1 MKSLGTTSLALR
13 NLDKSKAA
21 FFASAL
27 IAAFAYGF
35 ASGKFRIFPYG
46 ILAES
51 GRAAIDVWGHW
62 RSYVGSSP
70 TRWLKPARVAGA
82 GVTIRAEG
90 LYQDGLTLVSSL
102 FDGDVGIRLIR
113 PDGTTFHAW
122 RIRYLDIWNK
132 RELAALQLKPLA
144 NWDVGVMGVHLFP
157 DASVVFTFNDGGLV
171 KLDKCGH
178 IVWKRTYLTHHS
190 IASSEDGTLWVPS
203 AKPPVTAGHAAGVA
217 PLVQPFIEDTVLQ
230 LDLNGNALRE
240 ISVAKLL
247 LKNGLEGLLLANGVT
262 ATVNLTDDFT
272 HLNKVAVLQSA
283 DAGSF
288 PLFRAGDVLVS
299 LRNLDLIF
307 VFDPDS
313 QLIKW
318 YQVGPWLRQH
328 DPQFTHDGRISVF
341 DNHSDNADGRLF
353 GGSRIVRV
361 DPNTR
366 AVQVVY
372 AGSREA
378 PFYTD
383 IEGEHSYL
391 PNGNL
396 LISESMAGRIFEV
409 DPRGRIVWEF
419 VNRYDKAHIV
429 AETNAYGRF
438 ASNYLQSVDWSCGGK
453 SGQESGDGA

>member
-1 MKSLGTTSLALR
+1 MKWLRTTSPALR

-35 ASGKFRIFPYG
+35 ASAKFRLFPYG

-51 GRAAIDVWGHW
+51 GRAASDVWGHW
-62 RSYVGSSP
+62 RSYVGSAP
-70 TRWLKPARVAGA
+70 TRWLKPARGAGA

-90 LYQDGLTLVSSL
+90 LYQDGLTL

-113 PDGTTFHAW
+113 SDGTTFHAW
-122 RIRYLDIWNK
+122 IIRYLDIWNE
-132 RELAALQLKPLA
+132 REQGALQLKPLA

-178 IVWKRTYLTHHS
+178 IVWKRAYFTHHS
-190 IASSEDGTLWVPS
+190 ITSSEDGTLWVPS
-203 AKPPVTAGHAAGVA
+203 AKPPVAAGHAAGVP
-217 PLVQPFIEDTVLQ
+217 PLVQPFIEDTILQ
-230 LDLNGNALRE
+230 LDSKGSTLRE
-240 ISVAKLL
+240 ISVPKLM
-247 LKNGLEGLLLANGVT
+247 LKNGLESVLLANGVT
-262 ATVNLTDDFT
+262 ATANLTDDYT
-272 HLNKVAVLQSA
+272 HLNKVNVLQSP

-288 PLFRAGDVLVS
+288 SVFKAGDVLVS
-299 LRNLDLIF
+299 LRNLNMVF
-307 VFDPDS
+307 VFDPNS

-318 YQVGPWLRQH
+318 YQIGPWLRQH
-328 DPQFTHDGRISVF
+328 DPQFTHDGKISVF
-341 DNHSDNADGRLF
+341 DNHTDNADGRVF
-353 GGSRIVRV
+353 GGSRIVKV

-366 AVQVVY
+366 AVEVVY
-372 AGSREA
+372 AGSRES

-409 DPRGRIVWEF
+409 DRRGRIVWEF
-419 VNRYDKAHIV
+419 VNRYDEARVV

-438 ASNYLQSVDWSCGGK
+438 AASYFQSVDWSCNGK
-453 SGQESGDGA
+453 SVQGGP